1 MLSFRLNYLSKIDFI
16 CKMSIK
22 KERLRFST
30 VDDLCLL
37 RQVICL
43 NPYNDANQWENIQN
57 TLSSTSNKNFSIR
70 SVKEHVEY
78 LLKIWKKEDRAN
90 LKK

>member
-1 MLSFRLNYLSKIDFI
+1 MEN
-16 CKMSIK
+16 K

-30 VDDLCLL
+30 VDDLYLL
-37 RQVICL
+37 RQVVRS
-43 NPYNDANQWENIQN
+43 NPFNDATQWEDIRNA
-57 TLSSTSNKNFSIR
+57 LVSSSEKNFSIR

-78 LLKIWKKEDRAN
+78 LLKVWNKRVRAN

>member
-1 MLSFRLNYLSKIDFI
+1 ME
-16 CKMSIK
+16 IK

-30 VDDLCLL
+30 TDDLCLL

-43 NPYNDANQWENIQN
+43 NPYNDTNQWNIIKD
-57 TLSSTSNKNFSIR
+57 TIVSTSKKNFSIR
-70 SVKEHVEY
+70 SIKEHVEH
-78 LLKIWKKEDRAN
+78 LLKVWSKEDRAN